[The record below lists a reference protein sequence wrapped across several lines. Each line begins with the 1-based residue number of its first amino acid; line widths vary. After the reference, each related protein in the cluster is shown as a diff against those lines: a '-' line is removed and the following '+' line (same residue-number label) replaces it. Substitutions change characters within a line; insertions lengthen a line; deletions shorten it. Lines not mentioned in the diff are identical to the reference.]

1 MINRIKDW
9 WHGLWVEH
17 YALTVWFE
25 DQVVTNLEDNTQT
38 TTRSKKVFDLKSISK
53 KTQQH
58 IIGVDINDNPIEI
71 KTTKPFDFHL
81 TQAWAS

>member
-1 MINRIKDW
+1 M
-9 WHGLWVEH
+9 WVE
-17 YALTVWFE
+17 YYELTVWFE

-71 KTTKPFDFHL
+71 KTTKPFDF
-81 TQAWAS
+81 QIVKKY